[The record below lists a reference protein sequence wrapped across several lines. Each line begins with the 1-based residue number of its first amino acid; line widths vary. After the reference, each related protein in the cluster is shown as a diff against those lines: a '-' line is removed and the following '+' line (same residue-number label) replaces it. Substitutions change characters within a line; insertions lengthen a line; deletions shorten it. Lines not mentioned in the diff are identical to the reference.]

1 MKNIEQRVCGRRI
14 YTFLVVCLVA
24 LMNLSGYASV
34 KVHVQ
39 YLTTADGLS
48 NNSVRYIYQDSK
60 GFIWMSSL
68 NGLNRYDGNSFRTF
82 LPKNNGRIS
91 LADRRVKHLYE
102 DNNGFLWISTSA
114 DRFSC
119 YDLKKDCFV
128 DFTGCGEHE
137 DHYGYIT
144 ILSDEVWL
152 WGRGQGCRRIQY
164 REGKFVSEVF
174 NAKSGQLQSDNI
186 LFVLQ
191 DSGKRVW
198 IGTDRGLYYWKDNA
212 LQCVDK
218 SHYFQ
223 RAYRFKDKTCFITIE
238 GEIWTADKKG
248 RLAFAA
254 KLPDVSSGMDLP
266 GSLSVGNQW
275 VIFTSKGSF
284 VFDLESNA
292 LKPSSPEWNIPGGEV
307 AVDNRGNYWVHN
319 KTGKLYYIQ
328 SETGVVKVFQLMLQ
342 EKVGYIDMER
352 YHVVHDSRDILWIS
366 TYGNGLFTYD
376 LRTDE
381 LRHFKADDSRSSLIS
396 SNALQYIME
405 DRSGSIWL
413 SSEYT
418 GVSHL
423 KVVNEGAA
431 QFYPEPVKYDTET
444 HVNNVRMLAA
454 ATNGDIYLGTRDG
467 KVYVYDAVLSCLK
480 DKAVYG
486 KNIYAL
492 CEDSTGVLW
501 LGSRGDGLYAGD
513 KKYTYRVDDVNSLA
527 ANEVFCML
535 RDSKGRMWIGTFGG
549 GLDLAEPDGQGG

>member
-174 NAKSGQLQSDNI
+174 NAKS
-186 LFVLQ
+186 
-191 DSGKRVW
+191 
-198 IGTDRGLYYWKDNA
+198 
-212 LQCVDK
+212 
-218 SHYFQ
+218 
-223 RAYRFKDKTCFITIE
+223 
-238 GEIWTADKKG
+238 
-248 RLAFAA
+248 
-254 KLPDVSSGMDLP
+254 
-266 GSLSVGNQW
+266 
-275 VIFTSKGSF
+275 
-284 VFDLESNA
+284 
-292 LKPSSPEWNIPGGEV
+292 
-307 AVDNRGNYWVHN
+307 
-319 KTGKLYYIQ
+319 
-328 SETGVVKVFQLMLQ
+328 
-342 EKVGYIDMER
+342 
-352 YHVVHDSRDILWIS
+352 
-366 TYGNGLFTYD
+366 
-376 LRTDE
+376 
-381 LRHFKADDSRSSLIS
+381 
-396 SNALQYIME
+396 
-405 DRSGSIWL
+405 
-413 SSEYT
+413 
-418 GVSHL
+418 
-423 KVVNEGAA
+423 
-431 QFYPEPVKYDTET
+431 
-444 HVNNVRMLAA
+444 
-454 ATNGDIYLGTRDG
+454 
-467 KVYVYDAVLSCLK
+467 
-480 DKAVYG
+480 
-486 KNIYAL
+486 
-492 CEDSTGVLW
+492 
-501 LGSRGDGLYAGD
+501 
-513 KKYTYRVDDVNSLA
+513 
-527 ANEVFCML
+527 
-535 RDSKGRMWIGTFGG
+535 
-549 GLDLAEPDGQGG
+549 